1 MNRTKQIVTKFCVQF
16 IIIYT
21 ENNNKVIRN
30 YNKFTIQI
38 YTHTHTE
45 YYYSYVNNCLWM
57 DDM

>member
-1 MNRTKQIVTKFCVQF
+1 MNTTKQIVTKFCVQF

-38 YTHTHTE
+38 CTHTQSTR
-45 YYYSYVNNCLWM
+45 M
-57 DDM
+57 